1 MRVLEALNFDA
12 KKARGVYSKQMRM
25 VDPHSLEPQIVEDF
39 SGVEDDYG
47 APFMFFHRI
56 DLHSTLKD
64 MAVGDEG
71 EGPAVKIRNG
81 VKVKGVDCGA
91 GRIEIDSGE
100 TFEKDLIVIADGVH
114 VSPFTVIMSRMSRLT
129 GLDPT
134 HQRNRSTCCTSRRHP
149 LLILPLSNPH
159 VICHPEP
166 HPGRYL

>member
-1 MRVLEALNFDA
+1 MRVLQSLDFDA

-47 APFMFFHRI
+47 AAFMFFHRI

-71 EGPAVKIRNG
+71 EGPAVKIQNG

-91 GRIEIDSGE
+91 GRIEIESGE
-100 TFEKDLIVIADGVH
+100 VFEKDLIVIADGVH
-114 VSPFTVIMSRMSRLT
+114 VSGSSA
-129 GLDPT
+129 
-134 HQRNRSTCCTSRRHP
+134 
-149 LLILPLSNPH
+149 
-159 VICHPEP
+159 
-166 HPGRYL
+166 